1 MHHRRAIRVALPFA
15 AALPLLWLA
24 ALTTE
29 PRGAAPAPMVN
40 ALASAEEAAA
50 APDEEPPGVVRIFEA
65 TLDFVRE
72 ISRSFER
79 RDHAGVVVRLL
90 VIVEVL
96 IGALGIVSC
105 VTVWG
110 RGKADL
116 VYRIVDVMGALF
128 LVIALLLTASMLVW
142 GL

>member
-1 MHHRRAIRVALPFA
+1 
-15 AALPLLWLA
+15 
-24 ALTTE
+24 
-29 PRGAAPAPMVN
+29 MVN

-50 APDEEPPGVVRIFEA
+50 APDEEQPGVVRIFEA

-96 IGALGIVSC
+96 IGALGVVSC
-105 VTVWG
+105 VTIWG